1 MNTEDL
7 MSIKDAVKML
17 GMSRAAVYK
26 AIDSA
31 RLETV
36 TVAGKRFLL
45 RASVDAYKPRADAGR
60 QRKQQ
65 EEMSREDL

>member
-7 MSIKDAVKML
+7 VSIQEAIKVL
-17 GMSRAAVYK
+17 GMSRAAIYK

-45 RASVDAYKPRADAGR
+45 RTSVDAYKPRADAGK
-60 QRKQQ
+60 QRKSKGDDR
-65 EEMSREDL
+65 EEI